1 MNKSV
6 IDIGRTIIRPLSIG
20 LILIALVPVGLEAKD
35 IFIDIATDAEVEIV
49 ALVLDEECTGDYST
63 NESGYRNVDHGI
75 RCLLRGKRQTTASA
89 RSCFIRSGRNVV
101 LVNICGDETSA
112 YGSRK
117 DRPAATRCLN
127 EDSERF
133 CSSHFGRYSV
143 AANCCL
149 KGLVTVVRN
158 VISRITDT
166 LAE

>member
-6 IDIGRTIIRPLSIG
+6 IDIGRTIIRPVSIG
-20 LILIALVPVGLEAKD
+20 LILIALIPVGLEAKD

-49 ALVLDEECTGDYST
+49 ALVLDEECTGDYSISK
-63 NESGYRNVDHGI
+63 SGHRNVDHGI
-75 RCLLRGKRQTTASA
+75 RYLLRGKRLTTASS

-101 LVNICGDETSA
+101 LVNICGNETSA
-112 YGSRK
+112 SGSRK
-117 DRPAATRCLN
+117 DRLPATRCLSD
-127 EDSERF
+127 DSERW
-133 CSSHFGRYSV
+133 HGRHLGRYSV

-166 LAE
+166 LTE